1 LKRFLTVFLGILVC
15 GSLLGGQV
23 AKPKLNLNKLKG
35 TLKSVKDKRAT
46 LSRKLTETRKQVRAV
61 KGDIQSLD
69 TKIVDLSDKLV
80 STTNRLQKTV
90 VVQKQV
96 QESLEEATKRVA
108 ATKAQVQNRLRWMY
122 IHGESSM
129 ADVLL
134 ASKSI
139 GEFASRGFLLQEIA
153 HADRDL
159 FERHADNQR
168 QVAIRKKRVDSIV
181 REVAD
186 LRGRQTQQKIGL
198 TDTRNDKASVLGQL
212 RNKQADLERLVR
224 QLDQEEA
231 SIQARIQA
239 YYRSLGGKAPLPK
252 FTGRMG
258 RPTAGRVNSGFG
270 MRFHPILH
278 RNRMHTG
285 VDFAGGHGAAIVAAA
300 DGIVIAATYG
310 NGYGKMVMVDH
321 GGGVST
327 LYGHCSSFLVGS
339 GQRVKRGQRIA
350 SVGATGLAT
359 GPHLHFEV
367 RVNGKPQNPMK
378 WL

>member
-1 LKRFLTVFLGILVC
+1 MRRVLSVLIGVFIC
-15 GSLLGGQV
+15 GGFVGGQTSKQ
-23 AKPKLNLNKLKG
+23 KPNLNKLKG
-35 TLKSVKDKRAT
+35 SLKSVKDKRST
-46 LSRKLTETRKQVRAV
+46 LSRKLTETRKQVRVV

-69 TKIVDLSDKLV
+69 TKIVDLGNQLE
-80 STTNRLQKTV
+80 STTNRLEKTI

-96 QESLEEATKRVA
+96 KESLDEATTRVA
-108 ATKAQVQNRLRWMY
+108 ATKVQVQNRLRWMY
-122 IHGESSM
+122 VNGESSM

-134 ASKSI
+134 TSKSI

-159 FERHADNQR
+159 FERHTENQR
-168 QVAIRKKRVDSIV
+168 LVTVRKKRVDSIV
-181 REVAD
+181 REIAD

-198 TDTRNDKASVLGQL
+198 TDTRTDKATVLGQL

-258 RPTAGRVNSGFG
+258 RPTAGGVNSGYG
-270 MRFHPILH
+270 MRFHPILK

-285 VDFAGGHGAAIVAAA
+285 VDFAGGYGVSIKAAA
-300 DGIVIAATYG
+300 DGVVIAATYG

-327 LYGHCSSFLVGS
+327 LYGHCSSFSVSS

-367 RVNGKPQNPMK
+367 RVNGKPQNPMR

>member
-1 LKRFLTVFLGILVC
+1 MRRFFTILFGVLLF
-15 GSLLGGQV
+15 GSLVTGQSSKQ
-23 AKPKLNLNKLKG
+23 KPNLDKLKG
-35 TLKSVKDKRAT
+35 SLKTVNDKRST
-46 LSRKLTETRKQVRAV
+46 ISRKLKETRKQVRAV

-69 TKIVDLSDKLV
+69 TKIVDLGNQLET
-80 STTNRLQKTV
+80 TTNRLQKTI
-90 VVQKQV
+90 VVQRQV

-108 ATKAQVQNRLRWMY
+108 ATKVQVQNRLRWMY
-122 IHGESSM
+122 VHGESSM

-134 ASKSI
+134 GSKSI

-159 FERHADNQR
+159 FERHTENQM
-168 QVAIRKKRVDSIV
+168 QVSIRKHRVDTIV

-186 LRGRQTQQKIGL
+186 LRGRQTQQRIGL
-198 TDTRNDKASVLGQL
+198 TDTRSDKASVLGQL
-212 RNKQADLERLVR
+212 RTKQADLERLVR

-239 YYRSLGGKAPLPK
+239 YYRSLGGKKPLPK

-258 RPTAGRVNSGFG
+258 RPTAGGVNSGFG

-285 VDFAGGHGAAIVAAA
+285 VDFAGGYGAGIVAAA
-300 DGIVIAATYG
+300 DGVVIAATYG
-310 NGYGKMVMVDH
+310 NGYGKMVMIDH

-327 LYGHCSSFLVGS
+327 LYGHCSSFSVSS